1 MQYLIS
7 INAVIVAE
15 WDNDPEDLA
24 ENIYAMVTEIAAS
37 EDHLLQLEVAPV
49 PLPQD
54 SSAFPVLPAATDDSA
69 QEEGGQETL

>member
-1 MQYLIS
+1 VQYLVS
-7 INAVIVAE
+7 VNAVIVAE
-15 WDNDPEDLA
+15 WNADPEDLA

-54 SSAFPVLPAATDDSA
+54 SSASPVLPAATDDLT
-69 QEEGGQETL
+69 QEEGGPETV